1 MYTIHKLKPD
11 RSITGLF
18 PAFSALIIMALIG
31 IFFGI
36 KAAFTFLAIFYWGIS
51 VYTFIG
57 FLRTSNAN
65 FIIPALF
72 QFFAGFV
79 AYIFE
84 PKSSGNA
91 PPFLMFAVLLTF
103 VFMAWLMLLVATKK
117 IKWRGREVLEMAAAP
132 VEETGNGYTSRPLP
146 AGKVEFS
153 QQEIMEFAH
162 FARRNLIA
170 VSYVGK
176 DKVIFVPV
184 MMGREFGFI
193 LGLKSDYTDE
203 TWISFDFDGNVTVN
217 ISHRDYLEF
226 NEALSFD
233 QLCTSLGNLF
243 VDFVQTYHRG
253 EGVRIIDRMDAIRV
267 GVFS

>member
-11 RSITGLF
+11 RSITGLI
-18 PAFSALIIMALIG
+18 PAFSSLIIMALIG
-31 IFFGI
+31 IFFGV
-36 KAAFTFLAIFYWGIS
+36 KVAFTSLAIFYWGLS

-65 FIIPALF
+65 FIIPTLF

-79 AYIFE
+79 AYTFE
-84 PKSSGNA
+84 PKSSGNS
-91 PPFLMFAVLLTF
+91 PPFLMFAVLATI
-103 VFMAWLMLLVATKK
+103 VFLVWVILLVVTKK

-153 QQEIMEFAH
+153 QEQIMEFAT
-162 FARRNLIA
+162 FARRHLIA

-176 DKVIFVPV
+176 DKIIFVPV

-193 LGLKSDYTDE
+193 MGLKNDYTDE
-203 TWISFDFDGNVTVN
+203 TWVSFDFDGNVTVN
-217 ISHRDYLEF
+217 ICHRDYLEYIE
-226 NEALSFD
+226 NLSFE

-243 VDFVQTYHRG
+243 VEFIDMHLRG
-253 EGVRIIDRMDAIRV
+253 EGVRIIDRMDAVRV
-267 GVFS
+267 GAFS

>member
-11 RSITGLF
+11 RSIAGLI

-31 IFFGI
+31 IFFSR
-36 KAAFTFLAIFYWGIS
+36 KAAFTYLAIVFWSYS
-51 VYTFIG
+51 LYTFIG

-65 FIIPALF
+65 FMIPALY

-79 AYIFE
+79 VYKWE
-84 PKSSGNA
+84 PKIRGGTPTFMA
-91 PPFLMFAVLLTF
+91 FAVLLTIIF
-103 VFMAWLMLLVATKK
+103 LVGVIYLVITKK
-117 IKWRGREVLEMAAAP
+117 IKWRGREILEMAAAS

-146 AGKVEFS
+146 ADKVEFN

-176 DKVIFVPV
+176 DRVIFVPV

-203 TWISFDFDGNVTVN
+203 TWVSFDFDGNVTVN

-226 NEALSFD
+226 TEALSFD
-233 QLCTSLGNLF
+233 QLCASLGNLF
-243 VDFVQTYHRG
+243 VEFVQTYHRG
-253 EGVRIIDRMDAIRV
+253 EGVRIIDRMDAVRV

>member
-1 MYTIHKLKPD
+1 MILK
-11 RSITGLF
+11 
-18 PAFSALIIMALIG
+18 
-31 IFFGI
+31 
-36 KAAFTFLAIFYWGIS
+36 
-51 VYTFIG
+51 
-57 FLRTSNAN
+57 
-65 FIIPALF
+65 
-72 QFFAGFV
+72 
-79 AYIFE
+79 
-84 PKSSGNA
+84 
-91 PPFLMFAVLLTF
+91 FAVVLTIVFLVWLILL
-103 VFMAWLMLLVATKK
+103 AATKK

-184 MMGREFGFI
+184 MMGREGSFI

-203 TWISFDFDGNVTVN
+203 TWVSFDFDGNVTVN
-217 ISHRDYLEF
+217 ISHRDYLEYT
-226 NEALSFD
+226 EALSFN

-243 VDFVQTYHRG
+243 IDFIETYHRG
-253 EGVRIIDRMDAIRV
+253 EGVRIIDRMNALRV